1 MANFQIQLRND
12 TAANWSSSNPVLASG
27 EMGVDITSGNYKIG
41 DGATHWNSLNFSG
54 GHDFISTVSGSL
66 QSGINAKADTSY
78 VSSVSGTLQSDVNTR
93 ATVTYVD
100 NKVASISGTTTDLMK
115 YFLV

>member
-12 TAANWSSSNPVLASG
+12 TAANWNSSNPVLASG
-27 EMGVDITSGNYKIG
+27 EMGVDINSGNYKVG
-41 DGATHWNSLNFSG
+41 DGVAHWNSLHFSG
-54 GHDFISTVSGSL
+54 GYDFISTVSGS
-66 QSGINAKADTSY
+66 
-78 VSSVSGTLQSDVNTR
+78 LQSDVNTR

-100 NKVASISGTTTDLMK
+100 NKVASVSGTGGGVSTTDLMK